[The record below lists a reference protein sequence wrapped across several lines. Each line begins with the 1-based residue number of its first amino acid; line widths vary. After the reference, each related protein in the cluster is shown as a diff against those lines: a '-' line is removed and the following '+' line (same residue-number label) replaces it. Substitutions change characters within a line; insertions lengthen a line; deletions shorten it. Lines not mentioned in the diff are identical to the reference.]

1 MTSKTVTGIL
11 LDERVSYSLSEVCRV
26 CGSETEWVVELVE
39 QGILQPTGARRQ
51 EWQFRGSSVHTALKA
66 RRLQNDLGLNLA
78 GVALAL
84 DLLDEIEALRS
95 RLGMLEADFG

>member
-1 MTSKTVTGIL
+1 MTETVTGIV

-39 QGILQPTGARRQ
+39 QGILQPTGQRRQ

-66 RRLQNDLGLNLA
+66 RRLQHDLGLNLA
-78 GVALAL
+78 GVALAI
-84 DLLDEIEALRS
+84 DLLDEIEGLRS
-95 RLGMLEADFG
+95 RLGMLEADFD